1 MGLKKRPYI
10 QYKGT
15 HMSLWLSLIIFAM
28 VSTITP
34 GPNNIM
40 IMTSGLNYGIRRSL
54 PHWFGI
60 FLGFPIMTMGV
71 GLGLGQAF
79 VQWPWLHSVI
89 KVLGIS
95 YLLFLAY
102 KIAITKT
109 QSQQSKNSQP
119 LTFMQAALF
128 QWVNP
133 KAWVMAI
140 GALATFTTL
149 EWSMVQQALLISLA
163 FIMVGIPSTG
173 LWLFAGRLLQKL
185 LKQPAY
191 QRAFNYTMALLLVLS
206 LIPMI
211 PFDAF
216 I

>member
-1 MGLKKRPYI
+1 
-10 QYKGT
+10 
-15 HMSLWLSLIIFAM
+15 MSLWLSLVMFAM

-40 IMTSGLNYGIRRSL
+40 IMSSGLNYGIRRSL

-60 FLGFPIMTMGV
+60 FLGFPIMTLAV

-102 KIAITKT
+102 KIAMTKT
-109 QSQQSKNSQP
+109 QSHQSKNSQP

-149 EWSMVQQALLISLA
+149 EWSMFQQALLISLA
-163 FIMVGIPSTG
+163 FIMVGIPGTG
-173 LWLFAGRLLQKL
+173 LWLFAGSLLQQL

-191 QRAFNYTMALLLVLS
+191 QRAFNYTMAVLLVLS

>member
-1 MGLKKRPYI
+1 M
-10 QYKGT
+10 
-15 HMSLWLSLIIFAM
+15 FAM

-40 IMTSGLNYGIRRSL
+40 IMSSGLNYGIRRSL

-60 FLGFPIMTMGV
+60 FLGFPIMTLAV

-102 KIAITKT
+102 KIAMTKT
-109 QSQQSKNSQP
+109 QSHQSKNSQP

-149 EWSMVQQALLISLA
+149 EWSMFQQALLISLA
-163 FIMVGIPSTG
+163 FIMVGIPGTG
-173 LWLFAGRLLQKL
+173 LWLFAGSLLQQL

-191 QRAFNYTMALLLVLS
+191 QRAFNYTMAVLLVLS

>member
-1 MGLKKRPYI
+1 
-10 QYKGT
+10 
-15 HMSLWLSLIIFAM
+15 MSLWLSLMLFAM
-28 VSTITP
+28 VSTVTP

-40 IMTSGLNYGIRRSL
+40 IMTSGLNYGIRKSL

-60 FLGFPIMTMGV
+60 FLGFPIMTIGV
-71 GLGLGQAF
+71 GMGLGQAF

-109 QSQQSKNSQP
+109 QANENSHSKP
-119 LTFMQAALF
+119 LTFIQAALF

-133 KAWVMAI
+133 KAWVMCI

-149 EWSMVQQALLISLA
+149 DLNMMQQALLISLA
-163 FIMVGIPSTG
+163 FVLVGIPCTG
-173 LWLFAGRLLQKL
+173 VWLFAGSLLQQW
-185 LKQPAY
+185 LKQPVY
-191 QRAFNYTMALLLVLS
+191 QRAFNYTMATLLVLS

-216 I
+216 V

>member
-1 MGLKKRPYI
+1 
-10 QYKGT
+10 
-15 HMSLWLSLIIFAM
+15 MSLWLSLVIFAM

-60 FLGFPIMTMGV
+60 FLGFPIMTIGV

-102 KIAITKT
+102 KIAMTTT
-109 QSQQSKNSQP
+109 QTHQSKNSQP

-163 FIMVGIPSTG
+163 FIMVGIPCTG
-173 LWLFAGRLLQKL
+173 LWLFAGRLLQQL

-191 QRAFNYTMALLLVLS
+191 QRAFNYSMAILLMLS

>member
-1 MGLKKRPYI
+1 
-10 QYKGT
+10 
-15 HMSLWLSLIIFAM
+15 MSLWLSLIIFAM

-60 FLGFPIMTMGV
+60 FLGFPIMTIGV

-109 QSQQSKNSQP
+109 QNQQSKSSQP

-173 LWLFAGRLLQKL
+173 LWLFAGRLLQQL

-191 QRAFNYTMALLLVLS
+191 QRAFNYTMAFLLVLS